1 VYAPHP
7 ELRRPGAR
15 LEKSVRTPGQAR
27 HTQIRAFGIAE
38 QAPAMAEVVPVGNAT
53 HPVDVLPPSL
63 VWASFAAA
71 LLATL
76 IALYNVARHVANY
89 TQPALQKP
97 TIRVIFIVPFFAVF
111 SWLALALPA
120 QAVLFESV
128 RDVYEAFVIY
138 EFLKLV
144 LAYTGGEA
152 ACIEVLMVNPGSIAH
167 LWPLNYCLPR
177 MAIDAS
183 FFRWTRRLALQ
194 FVLVKPIMALC
205 SIVYFELGDSSSAS
219 FQAFS
224 TAQLWIYNVSYTLA
238 LYGLLMFYFASH
250 HHPGLEHRR
259 PVFKFFSVKAIVF
272 ATYYQALLVQLVG
285 AGGGWSSHFL
295 QLANNF
301 VFCFEMVVF
310 AIVHIVAFGWS
321 EFKPSRVAADN
332 DNGEPAAAAKGG
344 ALRTGLRNLG
354 KVAHLGDV
362 VDDAAIAMSTAHDGH
377 VALPTSASRPV
388 FTEDDSFAGNPFAAE
403 NARATSPRATAVAPV
418 VDSNPFL
425 HV

>member
-1 VYAPHP
+1 MP
-7 ELRRPGAR
+7 
-15 LEKSVRTPGQAR
+15 
-27 HTQIRAFGIAE
+27 
-38 QAPAMAEVVPVGNAT
+38 EVVAVGNAT
-53 HPVDVLPPSL
+53 HAVDALPPSL

-76 IALYNVARHVANY
+76 VALYNVARHVANY

-152 ACIEVLMVNPGSIAH
+152 ACIEVLMVDPGSIAH

-177 MAIDAS
+177 MRIDAS

-194 FVLVKPIMALC
+194 FVLVKPVMALC
-205 SIVYFELGDSSSAS
+205 SIAYFELGDASSAS
-219 FQAFS
+219 FLAFS

-250 HHPGLEHRR
+250 HHPGLRDRR

-285 AGGGWSSHFL
+285 AGGGWSPHFL

-301 VFCFEMVVF
+301 VFCFEMVIF
-310 AIVHIVAFGWS
+310 ACVHVIAFGWS
-321 EFKPSRVAADN
+321 EFLKPARVAAADN
-332 DNGEPAAAAKGG
+332 DDDDGEPAAAKGG
-344 ALRTGLRNLG
+344 ALRAGLRNLG

-362 VDDAAIAMSTAHDGH
+362 VDDAALAVSTAHDGH

-388 FTEDDSFAGNPFAAE
+388 FTEDDSFAGNPFDNNNNN
-403 NARATSPRATAVAPV
+403 NARATASPRAAASVAPQGGG
-418 VDSNPFL
+418 NPFQFSL
-425 HV
+425 V